1 MRFQY
6 VALDRNGLRT
16 RGLIDADSILDAR
29 AQILE
34 ENAIIVKIQRTFT
47 SRKKLSPKLKLRWT
61 EGLEQLIDSGLSLRD
76 ALLLLIKEC
85 KGVERTLSQEVLRRI
100 EAGETFSAALKRTE
114 HTFDPFYITMIEA
127 SEKTGRLADNLKYLK
142 EVLSQ
147 KEGLK
152 KKLTSALIYPA
163 FLLSFCLGALVFI
176 LVQVIPSIEELIVFE
191 KAPLMTKWVLQ
202 LSHGIREHW
211 DVLLIGVGLLIA
223 LVVVLKKHF
232 AQLLIR
238 LPFICSLQKLTDLQQ
253 ISHLSAALLKADVG
267 LFDTLSLAENLVK
280 MRVYKEAIIEAKKN
294 LLQGILFSESLR
306 AHRTQQFPELFIQ
319 RVAIGEKSAD
329 LKTAFERLA
338 KVYDERLSSIYGK
351 ISTLL
356 QPLLILI
363 LAGLVGGVMLS
374 VLIPLTDF
382 GSLDL

>member
-1 MRFQY
+1 MRFRY
-6 VALDRNGLRT
+6 VALDQNGLRT
-16 RGLIDADSILDAR
+16 KGSIDADSILDAR
-29 AQILE
+29 AQVLE
-34 ENAIIVKIQRTFT
+34 ENSVIIKIHKTFAF
-47 SRKKLSPKLKLRWT
+47 SKKLTPKLTLRWT

-76 ALLLLIKEC
+76 ALLLLIKES
-85 KGVERTLSQEVLRRI
+85 KGVERSLSQEVLRRI
-100 EAGETFSAALKRTE
+100 EAGETFSSALKKSGF
-114 HTFDPFYITMIEA
+114 TFDPFYITMIEA

-147 KEGLK
+147 KETLK
-152 KKLTSALIYPA
+152 KKLTSALVYPA
-163 FLLSFCLGALVFI
+163 FLLSFCFGALIFI
-176 LVQVIPSIEELIVFE
+176 LVQVIPSIEELIVLD
-191 KAPLMTKWVLQ
+191 KAPFVTQCVLR

-211 DVLLIGVGLLIA
+211 DLMLMGAGILCILVLL
-223 LVVVLKKHF
+223 LKSYF
-232 AQLLIR
+232 AQAFIR
-238 LPFICSLQKLTDLQQ
+238 LPLIRSLQRLTDLQQ

-267 LFDTLSLAENLVK
+267 LFDTLNLAEALVK
-280 MRVYKEAIIEAKKN
+280 TRVYKEALIEAEKN
-294 LLQGILFSESLR
+294 LLQGVLLSETLR
-306 AHRTQQFPELFIQ
+306 ARAKQQFPELFIQ
-319 RVAIGEKSAD
+319 RIAIGEKSAD

-363 LAGLVGGVMLS
+363 LAGLVGGVMLA